1 VNNAEKKE
9 LNELLKG
16 LIQIKSVNPPG
27 NENQIAN
34 FIRKFLLKNT
44 IHSEL
49 VPLEE
54 GRSSV
59 IAKIE
64 GEEEGNITLCG
75 HIDTVRVNEED
86 WTKPAFKGLIEK
98 GKMYGRGASDMKGG
112 VAAIL
117 YAAALLKRRGIV
129 PKKTVQL
136 ALTAGEEWGYRGAKN
151 LVEGGYFDRIDFL
164 IIAEPSNL
172 QVSAGGKGE
181 LWVKA
186 KFYGKSAHGSTPEVG
201 VNTIISGSEFIV
213 NITERYGKIFEADP
227 FWGMTSMNIG
237 QFHGGVQVNIV
248 PNYSE
253 IQLDFR
259 VISEKDKEKAVE
271 LVRKTGEEIAKKYK
285 VRFTEEIFSYHSPI
299 FTSPNN
305 HYVEKFLQAVGAK
318 ETIITKYCTDGAIII
333 PTKKIPFIIFGPGDI
348 AQAHQNDEYIELESL
363 YRAVEIFIEFLE
375 KPDRGRSSGRF

>member
-1 VNNAEKKE
+1 VNNTEKKE
-9 LNELLKG
+9 LNELLQG

-27 NENQIAN
+27 NEAQIAN
-34 FIRKFLLKNT
+34 FINKYLLKNN

-59 IAKIE
+59 VAKIE
-64 GEEEGNITLCG
+64 GEVERNITFCG
-75 HIDTVRVNEED
+75 HIDTVRVKEED
-86 WTKPAFKGLIEK
+86 WTKPAFQGLIEN

-117 YAAALLKRRGIV
+117 YAAVLLKRRGIV
-129 PKKTVQL
+129 SKKTVQL
-136 ALTAGEEWGYRGAKN
+136 ALTADEEWGYRGAKN
-151 LVEGGYFDRIDFL
+151 LVDGGYFDQTDLL
-164 IIAEPSNL
+164 IITEPSNL
-172 QVSAGGKGE
+172 QVSTGEKGE
-181 LWVKA
+181 LWIRA

-201 VNTIISGSEFIV
+201 VNTIIPGSELVV
-213 NITERYGKIFEADP
+213 NVTERYERIFEADP
-227 FWGMTSMNIG
+227 FWGKTSMNIG

-259 VISEKDKEKAVE
+259 VISEEDKEKAVE

-285 VRFTEEIFSYHSPI
+285 VRFKQEIFNYHPPI
-299 FTSPNN
+299 FTSSDNL
-305 HYVEKFLQAVGAK
+305 YVEKFLQAAGIK
-318 ETIITKYCTDGAIII
+318 EVIITKYCTDGATII
-333 PTKKIPFIIFGPGDI
+333 PEKKMPFIIFGPGDI

-363 YRAVEIFIEFLE
+363 YRAVDSFIDFL
-375 KPDRGRSSGRF
+375 KT

>member
-1 VNNAEKKE
+1 MNDVEKKE
-9 LNELLKG
+9 LNELLQG

-34 FIRKFLLKNT
+34 FIREFLLKNN

-64 GEEEGNITLCG
+64 GKEERNITLCG
-75 HIDTVRVNEED
+75 HLDTVRVKEED
-86 WTKPAFKGLIEK
+86 WTKPAFQGVIEN

-117 YAAALLKRRGIV
+117 YAAALLKRRCIA

-136 ALTAGEEWGYRGAKN
+136 ALTADEEWGYKGAKS
-151 LVEGGYFDRIDFL
+151 LTDKGYFNRTDFL
-164 IIAEPSNL
+164 IITEPSNL
-172 QVSAGGKGE
+172 QVSTGEKGE
-181 LWVKA
+181 LWIRA

-201 VNTIISGSEFIV
+201 VNTIIPGSEFIV
-213 NITERYGKIFEADP
+213 NITERYEKIFEADP
-227 FWGMTSMNIG
+227 FWGKTSMNIG

-259 VISEKDKEKAVE
+259 VISEEDKEKAVE
-271 LVRKTGEEIAKKYK
+271 LVRKTGEEIAKKYEVQFAEK
-285 VRFTEEIFSYHSPI
+285 IFNYHPPI
-299 FTSPNN
+299 FTSPDN
-305 HYVEKFLQAVGAK
+305 HYVEKFLQVAGAR
-318 ETIITKYCTDGAIII
+318 EVIITKYCTDGATII
-333 PTKKIPFIIFGPGDI
+333 PIKKTPFIIFGPGDI

-363 YRAVEIFIEFLE
+363 YRAVDTFVEFL
-375 KPDRGRSSGRF
+375 K

>member
-1 VNNAEKKE
+1 MNSAEKKE
-9 LNELLKG
+9 LNNLLQG

-34 FIRKFLLKNT
+34 FIKRFLLKNN

-64 GEEEGNITLCG
+64 GEEERNITLCG
-75 HIDTVRVNEED
+75 HIDTVRVKEED
-86 WTKPAFKGLIEK
+86 WTKPIFQGLIEN

-112 VAAIL
+112 IAALL
-117 YAAALLKRRGIV
+117 YAVALLKRKGIV

-136 ALTAGEEWGYRGAKN
+136 ALTADEEWGYRGAKN
-151 LVEGGYFDRIDFL
+151 LVSGGYFDLTDFL

-172 QVSAGGKGE
+172 QISTGGKGE
-181 LWVKA
+181 LWIRA

-201 VNTIISGSEFIV
+201 INTIIPGSELVV
-213 NITERYGKIFEADP
+213 NVTERYDKIFEAET
-227 FWGMTSMNIG
+227 FWGKTSMNIG

-253 IQLDFR
+253 IDFDFR
-259 VISEKDKEKAVE
+259 VISEEDKEKAME
-271 LVRKTGEEIAKKYK
+271 LVRKSGEKIAKKYK
-285 VRFTEEIFSYHSPI
+285 VEFKQEIFNYHPPI
-299 FTSPNN
+299 FTSLNN
-305 HYVEKFLQAVGAK
+305 PYVEKFLQASGMK
-318 ETIITKYCTDGAIII
+318 EAIITKYCTDGATII
-333 PTKKIPFIIFGPGDI
+333 PKKKIPFIIFGPGDI

-363 YRAVEIFIEFLE
+363 YQVVDTLVEFL
-375 KPDRGRSSGRF
+375 K

>member
-1 VNNAEKKE
+1 MNDVEKKE
-9 LNELLKG
+9 LNELLQG

-34 FIRKFLLKNT
+34 FIREFLLKNN

-64 GEEEGNITLCG
+64 GEEERNITLCG
-75 HIDTVRVNEED
+75 HIDTVRVKEED
-86 WTKPAFKGLIEK
+86 WTKPAFQGLIEN

-117 YAAALLKRRGIV
+117 YAVVLLKRRGINL
-129 PKKTVQL
+129 KKTVQL
-136 ALTAGEEWGYRGAKN
+136 ALTADEEWGYRGAKN
-151 LVEGGYFDRIDFL
+151 LVDGGYFDRTDFL
-164 IIAEPSNL
+164 IFTEPSNL
-172 QVSAGGKGE
+172 QVSTGEKGE
-181 LWVKA
+181 LWIRA

-201 VNTIISGSEFIV
+201 INTIIPGSEFVV
-213 NITERYGKIFEADP
+213 NITERYEKIFEANP
-227 FWGMTSMNIG
+227 FWGKASMNIG
-237 QFHGGVQVNIV
+237 QFNGGVQVNIV

-259 VISEKDKEKAVE
+259 IISEEDKEKAIE

-285 VRFTEEIFSYHSPI
+285 VRFREEIFNYHPPI
-299 FTSPNN
+299 FTSPDN
-305 HYVEKFLQAVGAK
+305 HYVEKFLQAAGAK
-318 ETIITKYCTDGAIII
+318 EVIITKYCTDGATII
-333 PTKKIPFIIFGPGDI
+333 PIKNMPFIIFGPGDI

-363 YRAVEIFIEFLE
+363 YRAVDTLTEFL
-375 KPDRGRSSGRF
+375 K

>member
-9 LNELLKG
+9 LNDLLQG

-27 NENQIAN
+27 NENKIAN
-34 FIRKFLLKNT
+34 FIKKFLLKNN

-59 IAKIE
+59 VAEIE
-64 GEEEGNITLCG
+64 GEEERNITLCG
-75 HIDTVRVNEED
+75 HIDTVRVKEED
-86 WTKPAFKGLIEK
+86 WTKPAFQGLIEN
-98 GKMYGRGASDMKGG
+98 GKMFGRGASDMKGG

-117 YAAALLKRRGIV
+117 YAAVLLKRRGIV

-136 ALTAGEEWGYRGAKN
+136 ALTADEEWGYRGAKN
-151 LVEGGYFDRIDFL
+151 LVDGGYFDWTDFL
-164 IIAEPSNL
+164 IITEPSNL
-172 QVSAGGKGE
+172 QVSTGEKGE
-181 LWVKA
+181 LWIKA

-201 VNTIISGSEFIV
+201 VNTIIPGSELVV
-213 NITERYGKIFEADP
+213 NVTGRYEKIFEAEP
-227 FWGMTSMNIG
+227 FWGKTSMNIG

-259 VISEKDKEKAVE
+259 VISEEDKEKAVE

-285 VRFTEEIFSYHSPI
+285 VRFAEEIFNYHPPI
-299 FTSPNN
+299 FTSPDN
-305 HYVEKFLQAVGAK
+305 HYVEKFLQAAGAK
-318 ETIITKYCTDGAIII
+318 EVIITRYCTDGATII
-333 PTKKIPFIIFGPGDI
+333 PIKKMPFIIFGPGDI

-363 YRAVEIFIEFLE
+363 YQSVDTFVEFLT
-375 KPDRGRSSGRF
+375 

>member
-9 LNELLKG
+9 LNNLLQG

-34 FIRKFLLKNT
+34 FIKKFLLKNN

-64 GEEEGNITLCG
+64 GEEERNITLCG
-75 HIDTVRVNEED
+75 HIDTVRVKEED
-86 WTKPAFKGLIEK
+86 WTKPAFQGLIEN

-117 YAAALLKRRGIV
+117 YAAAFLKRRGIV

-136 ALTAGEEWGYRGAKN
+136 ALTADEEWGYRGAKN
-151 LVEGGYFDRIDFL
+151 LVDGGYFDQTDFL
-164 IIAEPSNL
+164 IITEPSNL
-172 QVSAGGKGE
+172 QVSTGEKGE
-181 LWVKA
+181 LWIRA

-201 VNTIISGSEFIV
+201 VNTIIPGSELVV
-213 NITERYGKIFEADP
+213 NITERYEKIFEADP
-227 FWGMTSMNIG
+227 FWGKTSMNIG

-259 VISEKDKEKAVE
+259 VISEEDKEKVVE
-271 LVRKTGEEIAKKYK
+271 LVRKTGEDIAEKYN
-285 VRFTEEIFSYHSPI
+285 VRFEEEVFNYKPLI
-299 FTSPNN
+299 FTNSNN
-305 HYVEKFLQAVGAK
+305 PYVKKFMQAAGVK
-318 ETIITKYCTDGAIII
+318 EVIITKYCTDGATII
-333 PTKKIPFIIFGPGDI
+333 PIKKMPFIIFGPGDI

-363 YRAVEIFIEFLE
+363 YRAVDTFIEFL
-375 KPDRGRSSGRF
+375 KT

>member
-1 VNNAEKKE
+1 MNEAEKKE
-9 LNELLKG
+9 LNQLLRG

-27 NENQIAN
+27 NEAQIAN
-34 FIRKFLLKNT
+34 FIKKFLLKNN

-64 GEEEGNITLCG
+64 GKEERNIALCG
-75 HIDTVRVNEED
+75 HLDTVRVKEED
-86 WTKPAFKGLIEK
+86 WAKPAFQGSIEN

-117 YAAALLKRRGIV
+117 YAAVLLKRRGII

-136 ALTAGEEWGYRGAKN
+136 ALTADEEWGYGGAKN
-151 LVEGGYFDRIDFL
+151 LVDGGYFDRTDFL
-164 IIAEPSNL
+164 IFTEPSNL
-172 QVSAGGKGE
+172 QVSTGEKGE
-181 LWVKA
+181 LWIRA

-201 VNTIISGSEFIV
+201 INTIIPGSEFVV
-213 NITERYGKIFEADP
+213 NITERYEKIFEANP
-227 FWGMTSMNIG
+227 FWGKASMNIG
-237 QFHGGVQVNIV
+237 QFNGGVQVNIV

-259 VISEKDKEKAVE
+259 IISEEDKEKAIE

-285 VRFTEEIFSYHSPI
+285 VRFREEIFNYHPPI
-299 FTSPNN
+299 FTSPDN
-305 HYVEKFLQAVGAK
+305 HYVEKFLQAAGAK
-318 ETIITKYCTDGAIII
+318 EVIITKYCTDGATII
-333 PTKKIPFIIFGPGDI
+333 PIKNMPFIIFGPGDI

-363 YRAVEIFIEFLE
+363 YRAVDTLTEFL
-375 KPDRGRSSGRF
+375 K

>member
-1 VNNAEKKE
+1 MNDVEKKE
-9 LNELLKG
+9 LNELLQG

-34 FIRKFLLKNT
+34 FIREFLLKNN

-64 GEEEGNITLCG
+64 GKEERNITLCG
-75 HIDTVRVNEED
+75 HLDTVRVKEED
-86 WTKPAFKGLIEK
+86 WTKPAFQGLIEN
-98 GKMYGRGASDMKGG
+98 GKMYGRGTSDMKGG

-117 YAAALLKRRGIV
+117 YAAALLKRRCIA

-136 ALTAGEEWGYRGAKN
+136 ALTADEEWGYGGAKN
-151 LVEGGYFDRIDFL
+151 LVDGGYFDRTDFL
-164 IIAEPSNL
+164 IITEPSNL
-172 QVSAGGKGE
+172 QVSTGEKGE
-181 LWVKA
+181 LWIKA

-201 VNTIISGSEFIV
+201 VNTIIPGSEFV
-213 NITERYGKIFEADP
+213 ANVTEKYEKIFEADP
-227 FWGMTSMNIG
+227 FWGKTSMNVG

-253 IQLDFR
+253 IQFDFR
-259 VISEKDKEKAVE
+259 VISEKDKERVIE
-271 LVRKTGEEIAKKYK
+271 LVRKTGEEIAQKYK
-285 VRFTEEIFSYHSPI
+285 VHFTEEIFNYHPPI
-299 FTSPNN
+299 FTSPDNP
-305 HYVEKFLQAVGAK
+305 YVEKFLQAAGAR
-318 ETIITKYCTDGAIII
+318 EVIITKYCTDGATII
-333 PTKKIPFIIFGPGDI
+333 PTKKMPFIIFGPGDI

-363 YRAVEIFIEFLE
+363 YRAVDIFINFL
-375 KPDRGRSSGRF
+375 KT

>member
-1 VNNAEKKE
+1 MNDTEKKE
-9 LNELLKG
+9 LNDLLRS

-34 FIRKFLLKNT
+34 FIKKFLLKNN

-64 GEEEGNITLCG
+64 GEEERNITLCG
-75 HIDTVRVNEED
+75 HLDTVRVKEED
-86 WTKPAFKGLIEK
+86 WTKPAFQGLIEN

-136 ALTAGEEWGYRGAKN
+136 TLTADEEWGYRGAKN
-151 LVEGGYFDRIDFL
+151 LLDGGYFDRTDFL
-164 IIAEPSNL
+164 IITEPSNL
-172 QVSAGGKGE
+172 QVSTGEKGE
-181 LWVKA
+181 LWIRA
-186 KFYGKSAHGSTPEVG
+186 KFYGKSAHGSTPDVG
-201 VNTIISGSEFIV
+201 VNTIIPGSEFV
-213 NITERYGKIFEADP
+213 ANVTERYEKIFEADP
-227 FWGMTSMNIG
+227 FWGKTSMNIG

-259 VISEKDKEKAVE
+259 VISEEDKEKAVE

-285 VRFTEEIFSYHSPI
+285 VRFTEEIFNYHPPI
-299 FTSPNN
+299 FTSPDNP
-305 HYVEKFLQAVGAK
+305 YVEKFLQAAGIK
-318 ETIITKYCTDGAIII
+318 EVIITKYCTDGATILPI
-333 PTKKIPFIIFGPGDI
+333 KKMPFIIFGPGDI

-363 YRAVEIFIEFLE
+363 HRAVDTFVEFLT
-375 KPDRGRSSGRF
+375 